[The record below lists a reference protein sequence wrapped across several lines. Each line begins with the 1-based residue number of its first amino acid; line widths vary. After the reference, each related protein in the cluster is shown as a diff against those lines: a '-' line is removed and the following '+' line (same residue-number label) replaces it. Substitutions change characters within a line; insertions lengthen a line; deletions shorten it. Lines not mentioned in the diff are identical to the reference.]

1 MTTTSSGSV
10 AIIGGGFG
18 GIAAAVNLLR
28 RGIEDF
34 TIFEAGEH
42 PGGTWWH
49 NRYPG
54 CEVDIPSLC
63 YSFSFMDYDWPSTHG
78 TRDELLAYT
87 DAVVERFGLLPRFRL
102 GTRVVAA
109 EWQGAEQEWLLELA
123 GGERQRFRFVIS
135 ALGLLSDPRVP
146 DWPGLEDFEGVAL
159 HTQEWDRAPD
169 LAGKR
174 VAVVGTGSTAVQVVP
189 GIAEEAEQV
198 TVFQRQPGWI
208 LPKGERPYT
217 EEERERYRR
226 SPWRF
231 RLDRWKAFHAAFKPK
246 GFQAGTP
253 DNLATQEACRGYIAA
268 AIEDPATREAVTP
281 DYPWGCKR
289 PVFSTTFY
297 PTLNRE
303 NVALVPRA
311 VASVARSGVVDVD
324 GVEHPADVIVIGT
337 GFKPTSFL
345 STLEVRGPGGRE
357 IHDAWGDRPTAYLGV
372 TVPGFPNLFILYG
385 PNTNGG
391 YAITSMLE
399 RQAEVAARR
408 IRRAIRRDAT
418 VDTDPR
424 ATARWTAWVERQIDE
439 HMSAGNHPG
448 CTNYYHSPSGAN
460 VTQWPLSAFQYW
472 RVTRFPAPGAFRYAR
487 RRAAAQPGGPSV
499 SR

>member
-1 MTTTSSGSV
+1 MTRGSEGSARV

-18 GIAAAVNLLR
+18 GIAAAVKLQQ
-28 RGIEDF
+28 RGIEDV
-34 TIFEAGEH
+34 TIFEAGER

-63 YSFSFMDYDWPSTHG
+63 YSFSFMAYDWPSTHG
-78 TRDELLAYT
+78 SRDELLAYT

-102 GTRVVAA
+102 STRVAA
-109 EWQGAEQEWLLELA
+109 AKWQEDEGEWLLTLA
-123 GGERQRFRFVIS
+123 DGSTERFRFVVS
-135 ALGLLSDPRVP
+135 ALGLLSNPKLP
-146 DWPGLEDFEGVAL
+146 DWPGLEHFRGIAF
-159 HTQEWDRAPD
+159 HTSDWDRAPD
-169 LAGKR
+169 LTGKR

-189 GIAEEAEQV
+189 GIAEEAGHV
-198 TVFQRQPGWI
+198 TVFQRQPGWV

-217 EEERERYRR
+217 PAERERYRR
-226 SPWRF
+226 GRLRF
-231 RLDRWKAFHAAFKPK
+231 VIDRWRAFHAAFKPT

-253 DNLATQEACRGYIAA
+253 DNLAMQAACRGYIEAT
-268 AIEDPATREAVTP
+268 IEDPATRAAVTP

-303 NVALVPRA
+303 NVMLVAKA
-311 VASVARSGVVDVD
+311 VTRVTDRGVVDAD
-324 GVEHPADVIVIGT
+324 GAEHEADVIVMST
-337 GFKPTSFL
+337 GFQPTRFL
-345 STLEVRGPGGRE
+345 STLAVTGPGGRDLQ
-357 IHDAWGDRPTAYLGV
+357 DAFSDRPTAYLGV

-408 IRRAIRRDAT
+408 IRTAIRRNAT
-418 VDTDPR
+418 VDTSER
-424 ATARWTAWVERQIDE
+424 ATARWTAWVEQQIE
-439 HMSAGNHPG
+439 ENMSAGNDPG
-448 CTNYYHSPSGAN
+448 CTNYYHSSSGAN

-472 RVTRFPAPGAFRYAR
+472 RVTRFPSPGAYRYEVRR
-487 RRAAAQPGGPSV
+487 RRARG
-499 SR
+499 